1 MVKNRRALIF
11 LIMVI
16 ILSIIIPQLGSVFAE
31 VVTTEGEVSITF
43 DKKMTE
49 NGITM
54 FETASSQLTSTIGG
68 KTGRL
73 LSATDDSS
81 LFLYCNVD
89 DTFMKDIPND
99 TPVAVTVEYFDA
111 KGGGYLSICYDS
123 YNPQAEFSSTN
134 KVYKASEPLYL
145 EGTETWRTHTW
156 TIEDMRMSN
165 RCNSVADFRVCTWD
179 IFRRYSATDVVVAS
193 VSVKLGEFKNPTNI
207 EVTAQERLGNIF
219 SDRDETITLDLN
231 VQNKTYE
238 PIKGEYDIKVY
249 DKLTQNEVHKE
260 KLEISADARTTAVKQ
275 FTFPNPG
282 RNSIYTV
289 EVNESVWTESTPDNK
304 KARTIYSECS
314 VAMLAEEGEH
324 SPYFGNMSS
333 VVQHGKGVPS
343 ETYKLMRQ
351 GGMTWGREDYS
362 WSKIETTKG
371 QLILPENVKSA
382 WRQMKEDGIQL
393 IYVCLGTNPLYEGG
407 KTPSSDE
414 AIAAYAN
421 YCAFMARELK
431 GITDYFEIWNEW
443 NIVNFNP
450 SNEPPETYAKLCKAA
465 YTAIKKENPNA
476 KVIGVSTALID
487 INWTRRVF
495 EAGAYDYMDMVSI
508 HPYDF
513 SGKFRE
519 EKFIKDGIDLI
530 NLMKEYGEV
539 KPVCYSE
546 LGFSTM
552 DGPSDVFPDYDG
564 YSQSQQSAA
573 KILSNV
579 LIRAYEIADIL
590 IEYEFYDRGDQ
601 TDIEQCWGLL
611 YSYRQTEQHKP
622 RNGAKE
628 SYLTTAAMNRL
639 WGANTDFKKLISK
652 NRAYAATFHNNKDER
667 DILVLVTGE
676 GEQTLNIDLGVN
688 SVDLYDMYGNKTS
701 TLYSDNGVYAF
712 GVSMIPYYVIGNFA
726 KFEEST
732 QTGAIVPDSI
742 TQIGTANDILSFNLT
757 KNIDEE
763 LTVEVGEVNGAVVIE
778 NNGFVDNKATITL
791 RTDKSAI
798 GEKVVPITVK
808 NKEGKTYYHAEH
820 RLQLKDPITISIG
833 SQRIS
838 EANNI
843 HWAAKITVLNNSQAG
858 THSGEVILTA
868 PEEMTATA
876 RVRKF
881 VDVQP
886 GKDAT
891 FLFNL
896 PTRISKQPTD
906 VAVNVKLDGGLE
918 FSEEE
923 KLSFTTAKYAD
934 KKPAIDGVM
943 GVGEWKADWFGVA
956 EQKFVQ
962 KITDWKGPDDVS
974 FNATMMWDEENIYML
989 AVVRDSVHCVQYT
1002 PGDIS
1007 NMWRGDGIQFSVDDR
1022 AVIPVAQEGEFTEVG
1037 IAQLPSGG
1045 SGAYRWSSLYDGPRE
1060 YDQIENVDVAVNHNN
1075 GVTVYECR
1083 MPWSEIFYDGY
1094 KVNPDGTFHFSAL
1107 INDNDGT
1114 GRRGWIEYMSGI
1126 GSPKNASHF
1135 GKLILEK

>member
-31 VVTTEGEVSITF
+31 VVTTEGEVSVSF

-81 LFLYCNVD
+81 LYLYCNVG
-89 DTFMKDIPND
+89 DTFMKDIPKD

-111 KGGGYLSICYDS
+111 AGGGYLSICYDS
-123 YNPQAEFSSTN
+123 YNPQVEFGASN
-134 KVYKASEPLYL
+134 HIYKMSEPLYL

-165 RCNSVADFRVCTWD
+165 RCNNMADFRICTWD
-179 IFRRYSATDVVVAS
+179 PIRSYSATDVVVAS
-193 VSVKLGEFKNPTNI
+193 VSVKMGEFKNPTNI
-207 EVTAQERLGNIF
+207 EVTAQEKIGNVF
-219 SDRDETITLDLN
+219 SDRDEIITLDLN

-249 DKLTQNEVHKE
+249 DKLTQSEVHKD

-282 RNSIYTV
+282 RNSIYTI
-289 EVNESVWTESTPDNK
+289 EINETVWAESTPDNK
-304 KARTIYSECS
+304 KTRTFNSECS
-314 VAMLAEEGEH
+314 VAMLAEQGEEN
-324 SPYFGNMSS
+324 PMYGNMSS
-333 VVQHGKGVPS
+333 VVRHKKGVPD
-343 ETYKLMRQ
+343 ETYKHMQRL
-351 GGMTWGREDYS
+351 GSKWTREDIT
-362 WSKIETTKG
+362 WSEVEPRKG
-371 QLILPENVKSA
+371 QLALPEGTKEA
-382 WRQMKEDGIQL
+382 WAKMKEEDLNL
-393 IYVCLGTNPLYEGG
+393 IFVCLGANPNYDGG

-414 AIAAYAN
+414 AIAAFAN

-431 GITDYFEIWNEW
+431 GITNYFEIWNEW
-443 NIVNFNP
+443 NIVAFNA

-465 YTAIKKENPNA
+465 ATAIKKENPEA
-476 KVIGVSTALID
+476 IIIGVSTCLVD
-487 INWTRRVF
+487 IPWTRRVF

-519 EKFIKDGIDLI
+519 EKFYKEGIELV
-530 NLMKEYGEV
+530 NLMKEFGEL
-539 KPVCYSE
+539 KPICYSE
-546 LGFSTM
+546 LGFSTT
-552 DGPSDVFPDYDG
+552 DGPTKTHPNYNG
-564 YSQSQQSAA
+564 YSQSQQAAA

-601 TDIEQCWGLL
+601 MDIEKCWGVA
-611 YSYRQTEQHKP
+611 YSWVKSEENKP

-628 SYLTTAAMNRL
+628 SYITTTAMNRI

-726 KFEEST
+726 KFEESE
-732 QTGAIVPDSI
+732 QQGVIVPDSI
-742 TQIGTANDILSFNLT
+742 TQIGTANDIISFTLT
-757 KNIDEE
+757 KNTDEE
-763 LTVEVGEVNGAVVIE
+763 MSVEVGDVNEATVIE
-778 NNGFVDNKATITL
+778 NKGFIGDKAIITI
-791 RTDKSAI
+791 RTDKAAT

-843 HWAAKITVLNNSQAG
+843 HWAAKVIVHNNSRAG

-934 KKPAIDGVM
+934 KKPTIDGVM
-943 GVGEWKADWFGVA
+943 GIGEWKADWFGVA
-956 EQKFVQ
+956 EQKFV
-962 KITDWKGPDDVS
+962 KMIEGWKGPDDVS

-1060 YDQIENVDVAVNHNN
+1060 YAQIENVDVAVNHNN

-1126 GSPKNASHF
+1126 GSPKNASYF